1 MKESE
6 RKKWAMM
13 AKEKWDFESLEI
25 RNYQIDSRDMLIMEF
40 EFSDWRLSRIEKIF
54 KWIKGEFIEY
64 GIDQFTIDL
73 RYSNMMYGEI
83 IVVAEIEKEA

>member
-54 KWIKGEFIEY
+54 KWIKGEFI
-64 GIDQFTIDL
+64 
-73 RYSNMMYGEI
+73 
-83 IVVAEIEKEA
+83 